1 MLLFFSKQLKA
12 TFEMN
17 KLNNIE
23 KIISE
28 ALIDFVV
35 SQNKLTLWAEWKHQR
50 KRRLADWSWT
60 G

>member
-35 SQNKLTLWAEWKHQR
+35 SQNKLTL
-50 KRRLADWSWT
+50 
-60 G
+60 